1 MKLFGNRR
9 RAAYT
14 KKSALSRGTRTALIA
29 AVIVLAVAGSAF
41 AAWKLLVKPVER
53 PALSEPEPEPPAA
66 ETEAPEP
73 SVIHVTPQETRAGA
87 AAGGGRAHRAAQG
100 AARRRV

>member
-9 RAAYT
+9 RAAHT

-29 AVIVLAVAGSAF
+29 AVIVLAAAGSAF

-53 PALSEPEPEPPAA
+53 PALSRRGR
-66 ETEAPEP
+66 
-73 SVIHVTPQETRAGA
+73 SAGA
-87 AAGGGRAHRAAQG
+87 VRRSSHTAGA
-100 AARRRV
+100 

>member
-9 RAAYT
+9 RAAHT

-41 AAWKLLVKPVER
+41 AAWN
-53 PALSEPEPEPPAA
+53 S
-66 ETEAPEP
+66 
-73 SVIHVTPQETRAGA
+73 
-87 AAGGGRAHRAAQG
+87 GGGVDLERWNIVPCFGKTNLR
-100 AARRRV
+100 

>member
-9 RAAYT
+9 RAAHT

-53 PALSEPEPEPPAA
+53 PALSGA
-66 ETEAPEP
+66 
-73 SVIHVTPQETRAGA
+73 SRRGRSAGA
-87 AAGGGRAHRAAQG
+87 VRRSSHTAGA
-100 AARRRV
+100 

>member
-9 RAAYT
+9 RAAHT

-53 PALSEPEPEPPAA
+53 PRSPSRSRSLPPRKKRRSR
-66 ETEAPEP
+66 P
-73 SVIHVTPQETRAGA
+73 SSM
-87 AAGGGRAHRAAQG
+87 
-100 AARRRV
+100 